1 MRNEFA
7 KAGILAPHIF
17 VVNGEF
23 KVIMKNGLLLKI
35 MSDADSLGDFCF
47 IPRTRVE
54 IVAFDGIKKLR
65 HVTYDCATCCKR
77 EIEHD
82 HSRKDKDCVSKIC
95 KAIIVIG
102 IRFFHKHI

>member
-17 VVNGEF
+17 VVHGEF
-23 KVIMKNGLLLKI
+23 KVIMKNGLFLKI

-65 HVTYDCATCCKR
+65 VECK
-77 EIEHD
+77 
-82 HSRKDKDCVSKIC
+82 SKIHT
-95 KAIIVIG
+95 KERKIKSG
-102 IRFFHKHI
+102 NNRYKR